1 MPADIRIL
9 GDRLLHAGR
18 WVTLKEKS
26 YRDARGREGRWTYA
40 ERTGGQT
47 AVVIV
52 ARTALTG
59 ALIVIE
65 QFRLPFERNVLEF
78 PAGLVEPGEDLAR
91 TALRELEEE
100 TGYSGEVTGVGPEV
114 STTAGLATETVH
126 MVYVQAEERPRSAP
140 RPDASEAIQVRRIE
154 PGEFAAFLDRCLRE
168 GLLLD
173 AKLFVY
179 LKEAAC

>member
-78 PAGLVEPGEDLAR
+78 PAGLVEPGE
-91 TALRELEEE
+91 
-100 TGYSGEVTGVGPEV
+100 
-114 STTAGLATETVH
+114 
-126 MVYVQAEERPRSAP
+126 
-140 RPDASEAIQVRRIE
+140 
-154 PGEFAAFLDRCLRE
+154 FAAFLDRCLRE

>member
-1 MPADIRIL
+1 MPADITIL
-9 GDRLLHAGR
+9 GDRLLHTGR

-26 YRDARGREGRWTYA
+26 YLDARGREGRWTYA

-47 AVVIV
+47 AVVVV
-52 ARTALTG
+52 ARTVQTG

-65 QFRLPFERNVLEF
+65 QFRFPFERVVLEF
-78 PAGLVEPGEDLAR
+78 PAGLVEPGEELAR

-100 TGYSGEVTGVGPEV
+100 TGYHGEVTEVGPEV
-114 STTAGLATETVH
+114 CTTAGLATETVH
-126 MVYVQAEERPRSAP
+126 LVYVQAEERPGAAP
-140 RPDASEAIQVRRIE
+140 QPDASEAIRVRRIL
-154 PGEFAAFLDRCLRE
+154 PGEFAAFLDHSLRE
-168 GLLLD
+168 GRLLD

>member
-1 MPADIRIL
+1 MQIL
-9 GDRLLHAGR
+9 GERVLHADR

-26 YRDARGREGRWTYA
+26 YRDAMGGVGRWAYA
-40 ERTGGQT
+40 ERPGRQA

-52 ARTALTG
+52 ARTAVTG
-59 ALIVIE
+59 ALILIE
-65 QFRLPFERNVLEF
+65 QYRFPFERRVLEF
-78 PAGLVEPGEDLAR
+78 PAGLVEAGEDLAR

-100 TGYSGEVTGVGPEV
+100 TGYRGEVIEVGPEV

-126 MVYVQAEERPRSAP
+126 MVYVRAEEHPAAGP
-140 RPDASEAIQVRRIE
+140 RPDASEFIRVRRVVPDE
-154 PGEFAAFLDRCLRE
+154 LADFLRLCLGE

-179 LKEAAC
+179 IKEAAC